1 MDESQGSSSN
11 PGPSTSAGSSSDAPP
26 KKRVKKEPK
35 IKPDPD
41 AAIKDVKPELGQDV
55 KPEMGKFV
63 TFSETILG
71 IGPVFIWFK
80 TVWLVAECL
89 DFNAWSEYQ
98 TILFAILLV

>member
-1 MDESQGSSSN
+1 MDESQSSSSN

-35 IKPDPD
+35 IKPDLD
-41 AAIKDVKPELGQDV
+41 AANKDVKPEMGQDV

-63 TFSETILG
+63 TFFRNNLG
-71 IGPVFIWFK
+71 NWPGIHMVK

-89 DFNAWSEYQ
+89 NFNPWSEYQ
-98 TILFAILLV
+98 TILFGI